1 MDPQFFALASSSLFA
16 HSPLSVAVVAM
27 VYLSEKWIYQ
37 PLLGDAQAQLVV
49 VLSDSSGMG
58 GSRGRDQGEQA
69 DEERT
74 TRQWSTGQQRHQW
87 KSDDEDHSG

>member
-1 MDPQFFALASSSLFA
+1 MGIRLFPLSSSSLLA
-16 HSPLSVAVVAM
+16 LSPLAVAVVAV

-49 VLSDSSGMG
+49 VLSDSAEMG
-58 GSRGRDQGEQA
+58 GSRGRVQGEQA

-74 TRQWSTGQQRHQW
+74 TRQRSTGQQRHQW